1 MSEKAKAL
9 REAMRLIDRRLEMVD
24 EKEKA
29 CCCGTTLAQCHAL
42 VEIGRAGSI
51 SLIGLSEQM
60 DLDKSTMSR
69 TVDALVARGF
79 AKRDIDEANRRFVT
93 ITLMEKGLQEYRSIE
108 SSMDVYFD
116 RLLEAVPAEKQ
127 AQVLESMQLLVDAVL
142 QVDCCAECRK

>member
-1 MSEKAKAL
+1 MSEQSKAL
-9 REAMRLIDRRLEMVD
+9 REAMRQIDRRLEMVD

-51 SLIGLSEQM
+51 SLIRLSEQM

-79 AKRDIDEANRRFVT
+79 AQRDIDEDNRRFVT
-93 ITLMEKGLQEYRSIE
+93 IVLTEKGLEEYHAIE
-108 SSMDVYFD
+108 SSMDVYFA
-116 RLLEAVPAEKQ
+116 RLLDAVPAEKR
-127 AQVLESMQLLVDAVL
+127 AQVLESMLLLLEAVK
-142 QVDCCAECRK
+142 QVECCAECGE